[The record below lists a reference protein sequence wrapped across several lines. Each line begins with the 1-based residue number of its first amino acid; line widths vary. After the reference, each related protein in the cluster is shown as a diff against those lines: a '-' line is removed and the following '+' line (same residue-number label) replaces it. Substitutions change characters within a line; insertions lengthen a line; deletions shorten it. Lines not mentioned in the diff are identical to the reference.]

1 MYTSVQY
8 PDTIEPQVQFIEET
22 DPEDIVEKTIE
33 KLHAGVSIKE
43 MCTASA
49 LAVIRSSEMPFFVNG
64 QWGHHGGHMHP
75 VSGIHAVKEIAARLS
90 GDNRFLP
97 VVQNVALSN
106 KHIHHPSMGPYVLP
120 AFEPLDAGGVEE
132 TKQAFLD
139 AVRRGSVNDA
149 DHHFLWLVQNIPH
162 EEALDVL
169 LRVATLKNLMDDHKF
184 IYPIYTWRILEWL
197 DWEHLQVLAR
207 GPVRYI
213 SQPPSVK
220 PIQEITELIEK
231 YQLLSTPLRQTTGA
245 DETTAIVR
253 LRAGL
258 NDCAFTDIPETTAK
272 ALADGLSLK
281 GAGEALSLAASDLFL
296 RLDTSNPMDVHM
308 HTGVNARRHVLRIN
322 NGISKENKILAL
334 LLWNSG
340 PEVRNAQGR
349 IDDGPYPAPNA
360 VAAVLQQSQNQLL
373 TAIEEAIVTNDVD
386 EAATLTARYG
396 ALEYDPQ
403 ALITYLTE
411 IVCRDNATEMHALK
425 HHQATVEE
433 FQTTR
438 PPFRFRHLVAAAKAA
453 AISYGT
459 AQEVYERAKQFLN
472 N

>member
-8 PDTIEPQVQFIEET
+8 PDTIEPQVQFVEET
-22 DPEDIVEKTIE
+22 APEDIVEKTIE

-49 LAVIRSSEMPFFVNG
+49 LAVVRSSEMPFFANG

-75 VSGIHAVKEIAARLS
+75 VSGIHAVKEIASRLS
-90 GDNRFLP
+90 GDDRLLP
-97 VVQNVALSN
+97 VVQNVALAN

-120 AFEPLDAGGVEE
+120 SFEPLNAGGVEE
-132 TKQAFLD
+132 TKQAFFD

-149 DHHFLWLVQNIPH
+149 DHYFLWLVENLPH

-169 LRVATLKNLMDDHKF
+169 LTVATLKNLVDDHKF
-184 IYPIYTWRILEWL
+184 IYPVYTWRVLEWL
-197 DWEHLQVLAR
+197 DWEHLQVLTR
-207 GPVRYI
+207 GPVRYV
-213 SQPPSVK
+213 SQPPSAK
-220 PIQEITELIEK
+220 PVQEITELIEK
-231 YQLLSTPLRQTTGA
+231 YQLLSTPLRQTTGD
-245 DETTAIVR
+245 DETDAIIQ
-253 LRAGL
+253 LRTGL
-258 NDCAFTDIPETTAK
+258 NNCAFADIPETTAK
-272 ALADGLSLK
+272 ALAAGLSLE
-281 GAGEALSLAASDLFL
+281 GAGEALSLAATDLFL

-308 HTGVNARRHVLRIN
+308 HTGINARRHVLRVK
-322 NGISKENKILAL
+322 GVCKENKILAL

-349 IDDGPYPAPNA
+349 IDDGHYPAPGAVNA
-360 VAAVLQQSQNQLL
+360 VTQQDQSQLLSAMEEAIAANDVDGAAVL
-373 TAIEEAIVTNDVD
+373 TAK
-386 EAATLTARYG
+386 YG
-396 ALEYDPQ
+396 ELEHDSQ
-403 ALITYLTE
+403 ALITRLTE

-438 PPFRFRHLVAAAKAA
+438 SPFRSHHLVAAAKAA
-453 AISYGT
+453 AISYGK
-459 AQEVYERAKQFLN
+459 AQEVYEKAKQFLN

>member
-8 PDTIEPQVQFIEET
+8 PDTIEPQVQFVEET
-22 DPEDIVEKTIE
+22 APEDIVEKTIE

-49 LAVIRSSEMPFFVNG
+49 LAVVRSSEMPFFVNG

-75 VSGIHAVKEIAARLS
+75 VSGIHAVKEIASRLS

-132 TKQAFLD
+132 TKRAFLD

-149 DHHFLWLVQNIPH
+149 DHHFLWLVENVPH
-162 EEALDVL
+162 EEALDML
-169 LRVATLKNLMDDHKF
+169 LTVATLKNLVDDHKF
-184 IYPIYTWRILEWL
+184 IYPIYTWRLLEWL
-197 DWEHLQVLAR
+197 DWEHLQVLTR

-213 SQPPSVK
+213 SQPPSAK
-220 PIQEITELIEK
+220 PVQEITELIEK
-231 YQLLSTPLRQTTGA
+231 YQLLSTPLRQTTGP
-245 DETTAIVR
+245 DETEAIVR
-253 LRAGL
+253 LRARL

-272 ALADGLSLK
+272 ALADGLSLE
-281 GAGEALSLAASDLFL
+281 GTGEALSLAASDLFL

-308 HTGVNARRHVLRIN
+308 HTGVNARRHVLRV
-322 NGISKENKILAL
+322 NGICKENKILAL

-349 IDDGPYPAPNA
+349 IDDGPYPSPDAVNA
-360 VAAVLQQSQNQLL
+360 VSQQDQSQLL
-373 TAIEEAIVTNDVD
+373 SAIEEAIAANDVD
-386 EAATLTARYG
+386 GAATLTAKYG
-396 ALEYDPQ
+396 ELEHEPQ
-403 ALITYLTE
+403 ALITRLTE

-438 PPFRFRHLVAAAKAA
+438 PPFRARHLVAAAKAA